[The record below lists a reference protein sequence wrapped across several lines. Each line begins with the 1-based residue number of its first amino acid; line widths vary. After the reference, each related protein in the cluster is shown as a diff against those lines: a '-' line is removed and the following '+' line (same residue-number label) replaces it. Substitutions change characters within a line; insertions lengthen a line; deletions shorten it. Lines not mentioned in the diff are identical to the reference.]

1 MTEGL
6 PLSNKIFINIANT
19 AQSLFKPFPRDQLAT
34 KEQSFP
40 RKSPNAASP
49 MIARHTRDFTWN
61 RGCSSNYP
69 PLTHGDQIP
78 HPLEDSDNQIPSSQI
93 LSPLPPILFVHS
105 LSLWSLY
112 ALIASNENKN
122 NKTNKKT
129 NRQTKTKTKI
139 RTITWMLHDQP
150 LSLRLDAC
158 YAILSNDSCSLQ
170 MFILSLREN
179 LTYLAFP
186 CSATHLLRLF
196 SMLRSL
202 GLVLIWWHQ
211 LRSTFQLV
219 CPDDDIGGDSVYWQD
234 FPCLGTQFL
243 FLHFYL
249 WPLVRKHVPWN
260 ILWNS
265 QWKDRAHQTLSS
277 LWVKACAAS
286 SRKIFPA
293 VENPNLEQ
301 RF

>member
-1 MTEGL
+1 MKARVQSKLPTPWKTLIIQFPPPREGKGVKCPGNAQGGGGML
-6 PLSNKIFINIANT
+6 KLRFDRYISGCVVVVSPKGFIFI
-19 AQSLFKPFPRDQLAT
+19 PF
-34 KEQSFP
+34 
-40 RKSPNAASP
+40 
-49 MIARHTRDFTWN
+49 
-61 RGCSSNYP
+61 
-69 PLTHGDQIP
+69 
-78 HPLEDSDNQIPSSQI
+78 QI

-158 YAILSNDSCSLQ
+158 YAILSNDSCTLQ

-186 CSATHLLRLF
+186 CSATHLLRLL

-202 GLVLIWWHQ
+202 GLVLIWWHR

-243 FLHFYL
+243 FLHLYL
-249 WPLVRKHVPWN
+249 WPLVRKHVRWN

-265 QWKDRAHQTLSS
+265 QWKDPAHQTLSS

-286 SRKIFPA
+286 NRKIFPA